1 MIAYLGNEEV
11 VLVQV
16 PRGTHRTAL
25 EHNLDLQTLA
35 LTAVMDRI
43 RAASLADHMSRSI
56 QMKFYQKTLN
66 AE

>member
-11 VLVQV
+11 VLVGL
-16 PRGTHRTAL
+16 PRGSHSIAAL
-25 EHNLDLQTLA
+25 NHIDLQEIA
-35 LTAVMDRI
+35 LKACIDRI

>member
-16 PRGTHRTAL
+16 PRGTHRIAL
-25 EHNLDLQTLA
+25 EHDLDLQGLA
-35 LTAVMDRI
+35 LAAVLDRI
-43 RAASLADHMSRSI
+43 RAASLASHMSRSI